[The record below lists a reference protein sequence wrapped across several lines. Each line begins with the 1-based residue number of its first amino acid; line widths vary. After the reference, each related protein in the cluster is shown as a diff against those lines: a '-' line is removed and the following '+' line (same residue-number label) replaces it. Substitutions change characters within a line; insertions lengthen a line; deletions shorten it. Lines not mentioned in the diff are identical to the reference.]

1 MDWLAENWFWVLIGV
16 VFIGMHMFGHGGH
29 GGHGMHGGHGKQGD
43 YEDKD
48 QQRKSQ
54 TPDSRHGHH

>member
-29 GGHGMHGGHGKQGD
+29 GGHGMHGGHGKQDD
-43 YEDKD
+43 YEDED

-54 TPDSRHGHH
+54 TPDSRHRHH

>member
-29 GGHGMHGGHGKQGD
+29 GGHGMHGGQGKKDD
-43 YEDKD
+43 YEDEGQK
-48 QQRKSQ
+48 QKSQ
-54 TPDSRHGHH
+54 TPDSGHGHH